1 VTHFAETSTKPLA
14 RLQIAR
20 YACAVNDFNPIHLD
34 EEFAKAAGMPSVIA
48 HGPLTAALVIDRLV
62 AQAGAT
68 ALAAA
73 DVRLRAPVFP
83 GDALTVRQT
92 EDGIEARK
100 ADGSLAV
107 SVTVTVHKAH
117 S

>member
-1 VTHFAETSTKPLA
+1 VTSFTDARTEPLT
-14 RLQIAR
+14 RVQIAR

-48 HGPLTAALVIDRLV
+48 HGPLMAALVIDRLV
-62 AQAGAT
+62 AQIGT
-68 ALAAA
+68 DALGSA

-83 GDALTVRQT
+83 GDALVVSQA
-92 EDGIEARK
+92 EDGVEVHK
-100 ADGSLAV
+100 QNLSLAA
-107 SVTVTVHKAH
+107 SVKVTTREAQ